1 MTKLSIIGSGTAGAI
16 GAAHFARWTDC
27 EIDWYYD
34 SKIKTMPVG
43 EGSLT
48 NLPQMLFEAVDF
60 GYDNLNEIDGT
71 PKLGIH
77 KVGWANDVD
86 FKEHFRPGTTAYH
99 FNAVKLQ
106 EFLFKKLDGRVNLID
121 RNVGS
126 HDELDSDFVFDC
138 KGFPKEFGDHH
149 KSEYISVNAV
159 YVTQCLWDVPKFN
172 YTLTIAVPHG
182 WVFGIPLNNRC
193 AIGYMYNDQI
203 STLDEI
209 KEDVKNIFD
218 RFGLNPSEK
227 TLELHFNNYYRK
239 QNFVGRSAYSGNT
252 SFFLEPLE
260 ATSIGFMDQIQR
272 MAMGHWFQGDSQE
285 AVNSFYTQAIQEI
298 ENIIMLHYF
307 AGSKYN
313 TPFWDYAKDR
323 GQKCMERA
331 VKNPRFVEFYN
342 NSKNYDFRNCLSTP
356 IDKMMYG
363 SWDQRIM
370 NMNLKSLGLINKI
383 DALLDNGV

>member
-1 MTKLSIIGSGTAGAI
+1 
-16 GAAHFARWTDC
+16 
-27 EIDWYYD
+27 
-34 SKIKTMPVG
+34 
-43 EGSLT
+43 
-48 NLPQMLFEAVDF
+48 
-60 GYDNLNEIDGT
+60 
-71 PKLGIH
+71 
-77 KVGWANDVD
+77 
-86 FKEHFRPGTTAYH
+86 
-99 FNAVKLQ
+99 
-106 EFLFKKLDGRVNLID
+106 
-121 RNVGS
+121 
-126 HDELDSDFVFDC
+126 
-138 KGFPKEFGDHH
+138 
-149 KSEYISVNAV
+149 
-159 YVTQCLWDVPKFN
+159 
-172 YTLTIAVPHG
+172 
-182 WVFGIPLNNRC
+182 
-193 AIGYMYNDQI
+193 MYNDQI

-272 MAMGHWFQGDSQE
+272 MAMGHWFHGDSVE
-285 AVNSFYTQAIQEI
+285 MVNDFYIQAIQEI

-323 GQKCMERA
+323 GQKCMDQA

-342 NSKNYDFRNCLSTP
+342 NSKNYDFRNCLTTP

-383 DALLDNGV
+383 DTLLNNGV

>member
-1 MTKLSIIGSGTAGAI
+1 MPKKISIIGSGTAGAI
-16 GAAHFARWTDC
+16 GAAHFSRWTDC

-60 GYDNLNEIDGT
+60 SYDDLNAIDGT

-77 KVGWANDVD
+77 KSGWANDVD

-121 RNVGS
+121 QNVGS
-126 HDELDSDFVFDC
+126 HDELDSDFIFDC
-138 KGFPKEFGDHH
+138 KGFPKEFSEHH
-149 KSEYISVNAV
+149 KSEFISVNAV

-193 AIGYMYNDQI
+193 AIGYLYNDQI

-209 KEDVKNIFD
+209 KEDVKNVFD

-227 TLELHFNNYYRK
+227 TLELKFNNYYRK
-239 QNFVGRSAYSGNT
+239 QNFVGRAAYSGNT

-272 MAMGHWFQGDSQE
+272 MAMGHWFEGISADV
-285 AVNSFYTQAIQEI
+285 VNDFYIQAIQEI

-313 TPFWDYAKDR
+313 TPFWEYAQDR

-331 VKNPRFVEFYN
+331 VKNPRFIEFYK
-342 NSKNYDFRNCLSTP
+342 NSKNYNFKNCLSTP
-356 IDKMMYG
+356 LDKMMYG

-370 NMNLKSLGLINKI
+370 NMNITQLDLVTK
-383 DALLDNGV
+383 LDNLIGAN